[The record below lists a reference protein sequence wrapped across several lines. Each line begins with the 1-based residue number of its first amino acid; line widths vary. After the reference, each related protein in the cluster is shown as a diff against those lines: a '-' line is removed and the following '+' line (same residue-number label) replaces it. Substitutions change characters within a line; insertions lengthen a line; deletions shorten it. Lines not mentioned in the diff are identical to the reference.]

1 MATLTRVTGKVFGG
15 NAPLSEIGV
24 FGSAKAGNPTNSQ
37 DVATIQAGTAYA
49 NGWGSGVVASDNFPP
64 MEEVTGV
71 LKTISYQACYLLQ
84 EGCPVYDAN
93 TEYSNTSIVKN
104 ISGSVLQFY
113 ISKQNGNIG
122 HALTDTDWWQQATFT
137 GTSPVGVPQ
146 FTMNPNA
153 ILPANCMWLEGQL
166 LDISDFSTL
175 HSIYSDTYNLP
186 TDTDAT
192 KFRLPDFRNKYI
204 CGIDTDN
211 SDFGYVSAG
220 LPNLGLTAV
229 SNGAHTH
236 GGGSLNA
243 TGSFKLGTNQ
253 NGYPPVANSSA
264 SGAFSFSQ
272 STSAT
277 KEYEDTGGSVNRA
290 HVTKVNFATNGHW
303 SGATQSNGAHTHSV
317 TSSNSLVGSTTTVKV
332 DGIKV
337 RVYTRFE

>member
-1 MATLTRVTGKVFGG
+1 MAILTRVTGKVFGG
-15 NAPLSEIGV
+15 NAPLSEIGI
-24 FGSAKAGNPTNSQ
+24 FGSAKAQNPTNNQ
-37 DVATIQAGTAYA
+37 DVATIQSLPAYLL
-49 NGWGSGVVASDNFPP
+49 GWGSGVVSGDNFPP

-84 EGCPVYDAN
+84 EGCPVYDAS

-104 ISGSVLQFY
+104 VSGSVLQFY

-122 HALTDTDWWQQATFT
+122 HALTDTDWWQLATFT
-137 GTSPVGVPQ
+137 GTSPVGAPQ

-153 ILPANCMWLEGQL
+153 ILPNNCIWLDGSAVSRT
-166 LDISDFSTL
+166 DYSTL
-175 HSIYSDTYNLP
+175 FSIYGTTYGAGDGSTTFN
-186 TDTDAT
+186 
-192 KFRLPDFRNKYI
+192 LPDFRNRYI
-204 CGIDTDN
+204 CGTDIDDL
-211 SDFGYVSAG
+211 FGYVSAG
-220 LPNLGLTAV
+220 LPNLGLIAV

>member
-1 MATLTRVTGKVFGG
+1 MTTLTRVTGKVFGG

-24 FGSAKAGNPTNSQ
+24 FGSAKAQNPTNSQ
-37 DVATIQAGTAYA
+37 DVATIQNYTGDPYSK
-49 NGWGSGVVASDNFPP
+49 GWGSGVVSGDNFPP

-122 HALTDTDWWQQATFT
+122 HALTDTDWWQLATFT
-137 GTSPVGVPQ
+137 GTSPVGAPQ

-153 ILPANCMWLEGQL
+153 LLPNNCIWLDGSPVSRK
-166 LDISDFSTL
+166 DYSTL
-175 HSIYSDTYNLP
+175 FSIYGTTYGAGDGSTTFN
-186 TDTDAT
+186 
-192 KFRLPDFRNKYI
+192 LPDFRNRYI
-204 CGIDTDN
+204 CGTDIDDL
-211 SDFGYVSAG
+211 FGYVSAG

-236 GGGSLNA
+236 GRGTMNIVGTVDVGYGTGGGSR
-243 TGSFKLGTNQ
+243 
-253 NGYPPVANSSA
+253 
-264 SGAFSFSQ
+264 SGAFYET
-272 STSAT
+272 STGCNMQQIGQAGKS
-277 KEYEDTGGSVNRA
+277 KRTGFDASR
-290 HVTKVNFATNGHW
+290 
-303 SGATQSNGAHTHSV
+303 SGAWTGRTSSDGAHTHSV